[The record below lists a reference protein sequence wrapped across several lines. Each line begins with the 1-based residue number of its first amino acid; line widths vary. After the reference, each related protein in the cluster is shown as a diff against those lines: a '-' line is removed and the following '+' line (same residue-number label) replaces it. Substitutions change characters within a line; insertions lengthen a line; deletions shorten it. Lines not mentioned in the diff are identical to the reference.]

1 MKNTLKLIVMALA
14 VVLCVVLPPE
24 TEAKAAEIIDS
35 GTCGDNLTWTLDDE
49 GTLTISGTGE
59 MHNYDYNAS
68 PWFGNSSIKTIIMGN
83 EVTSIGS
90 QAFRECS
97 GLTDVLTIPDSV
109 TSIGSCA
116 FCDCRG
122 LTSVEI
128 GSGVASIGYWAFT
141 DCSSLMSFAVSLDN
155 LNYCSDSG
163 VLFNKD
169 KTELIQY
176 PASKISTDYVIPES
190 VTSIGNNAFWYCRGL
205 INAPEIT
212 EKITSIGDRAFWYC
226 SMDGVI
232 TIPYSVNSIG
242 KNAFYYCPYITSI
255 EVSPSNMNYSSYDG
269 VLFNKDKTELIQYPA
284 GKTDNEYVIPNGVTV
299 IGSCAFF
306 GCSRLTGT
314 MVMPDSVTSIED
326 TAFCYCSGL
335 TGMIMSKNIMSI
347 GYGAFKS
354 TAFYG
359 NEANWEDGV
368 LYIGNSLIK
377 ANSLSGEYKVKS
389 ETTVIADNSF
399 ENCTD
404 LTSIEIGS
412 NVINIGNNAFI
423 GCSSITDVYYDGT
436 RAMWNRITIG
446 DNNAPLLNANIHYIG
461 ESVYEIEAFFSSASY
476 DGSAVTATLDFD
488 LCKRDAEVFVAV
500 FQDEQFAAIGTAT
513 VTKGTETATISVPVS
528 ELTGK
533 CHVKAF
539 FLDAESFAPLGESL
553 ETIPMPGVH
562 EINNALMAM
571 NPDVSQE
578 AGAKDGTLW
587 HLEWRNKDI
596 TADLNAVMEGY
607 NSVFS
612 SVSQMTFP
620 NASVAVNNEE
630 TRVEI
635 ANGPAFIHY
644 EIEKITNGSME
655 STSYYIS
662 KS

>member
-1 MKNTLKLIVMALA
+1 MKRILRHLLMITSLI
-14 VVLCVVLPPE
+14 LCVLLVPCP
-24 TEAKAAEIIDS
+24 KADASEIVDS
-35 GTCGDNLTWTLDDE
+35 GKCGENLSWTLDDK

-59 MHNYDYNAS
+59 MHNYGYNAS
-68 PWFGNSSIKTIIMGN
+68 PWFGNNSIKTIIMGN

-109 TSIGSCA
+109 TSIGSFA

-128 GSGVASIGYWAFT
+128 GSGVASIGDWAFSA
-141 DCSSLMSFAVSLDN
+141 CSSLMSFVVSLDN

-176 PASKISTDYVIPES
+176 PASKISSDYVIPSS
-190 VTSIGNNAFWYCRGL
+190 VTSIGNNAFRYCRGL

-212 EKITSIGDRAFWYC
+212 EKITSIGDNAFWYC

-299 IGSCAFF
+299 IGSSAFF

-314 MVMPDSVTSIED
+314 MVMPDSVTSIEN
-326 TAFCYCSGL
+326 TAFYNCSGL

-347 GYGAFKS
+347 GYGAFER

-412 NVINIGNNAFI
+412 NVINIGKNAFI
-423 GCSSITDVYYDGT
+423 GCNSITDVYYDGT
-436 RAMWNRITIG
+436 RAMWNRITVG
-446 DNNAPLLNANIHYIG
+446 DKNAPLLNANIHYIG

-488 LCKRDAEVFVAV
+488 LCKSDAEVFVAV

-513 VTKGTETATISVPVS
+513 VTKDTETATISVPVS

-553 ETIPMPGVH
+553 DTIPMPGVH

-571 NPDVSQE
+571 NPDFSQE

-607 NSVFS
+607 NSIFS
-612 SVSQMTFP
+612 RVSQMTIP
-620 NASVAVNNEE
+620 NASISANVEQ

-635 ANGPAFIHY
+635 VNRPKFIKY
-644 EIEKITNGSME
+644 EIEYIYDENIE
-655 STSYYIS
+655 STEYYIF